1 MTKWQAHKETV
12 LGAEEP
18 NLPAQSP
25 ELNLNQHLWDIGL
38 GVLDLTNT
46 LGIKCEEIPVAAGKG
61 EVEVILE

>member
-1 MTKWQAHKETV
+1 MTKWQAHKET
-12 LGAEEP
+12 
-18 NLPAQSP
+18 AQSP